1 MITHVAVFT
10 WAEGTT
16 ADQVAEIEAALLT
29 LPARLPSI
37 RRYTVGANAGLV
49 DGNADFAVV
58 ATFADADRSR
68 AYDADPDH
76 VRLKAELIKPPLAQ
90 PAPAGSMGR
99 DGVRSR
105 AVVPT
110 WRRAPHR

>member
-29 LPARLPSI
+29 LPELIPSI

-58 ATFADADRSR
+58 ATFDDVDGWR
-68 AYDADPDH
+68 AYDTDPDH
-76 VRLKAELIKPPLAQ
+76 VRMKVELIKPRLAERTALQ
-90 PAPAGSMGR
+90 FE
-99 DGVRSR
+99 
-105 AVVPT
+105 
-110 WRRAPHR
+110 H